1 MIRPAF
7 IVAEVEPLEGV
18 SARKLVL
25 ETAKFNVLTA
35 YSADEALKMMK
46 VFPKAD
52 ALILHASLPGVDC
65 DKTVKAIKKLHPR
78 MPVVVLAPS
87 PAQHCKSADHNL
99 PSYEPQEL
107 LNLLRSL
114 FGDPRNENGR

>member
-1 MIRPAF
+1 MARPAF
-7 IVAEVEPLEGV
+7 IMAEVEPIEGV

-35 YSADEALKMMK
+35 YSAKEALTTLKI
-46 VFPKAD
+46 FPKAA

-65 DKTVKAIKKLHPR
+65 DRTVTAIKKLHPR
-78 MPVVVLAPS
+78 MPVIVLAPS
-87 PAQHCKSADHNL
+87 DGQSCKRADYNV

-107 LNLLRSL
+107 LNLLRRL
-114 FGDPRNENGR
+114 FGDPREENGQ